1 MQRTLSIKAMQLGIM
16 AALTLTAT
24 ACSKTVVPKN
34 PAAEEAAIKMESSRR
49 EYRECRDA
57 PGQPSCAPLERL
69 YDKDRKA
76 YEDSLK

>member
-1 MQRTLSIKAMQLGIM
+1 MQLSIM
-16 AALTLTAT
+16 AALMLTA
-24 ACSKTVVPKN
+24 AGCSTKPIVPKS

-49 EYRECRDA
+49 EYRECSDA
-57 PGQPSCAPLERL
+57 PGQASCAALERL

>member
-1 MQRTLSIKAMQLGIM
+1 MPLAVMT
-16 AALTLTAT
+16 ALVLTA
-24 ACSKTVVPKN
+24 AGCSKTVVPKN
-34 PAAEEAAIKMESSRR
+34 PASEEAAIRMETSRR

-57 PGQPSCAPLERL
+57 PGQPSCAALERL